1 MARNGIYLARAREQI
16 AQQRAENER
25 EHRRRVDDAYRRV
38 PGLRALDQT
47 LQQQMI
53 TLVGLTMRHGSDPT
67 DELRALERA
76 NLDTQAQRAELL
88 TSYHLPVDYT
98 DDIYT
103 CPDCRDTGYIHGQP
117 CRCLLRRYNAEL
129 TRDLSRLLQSG
140 DESFE
145 HFDLTLYD
153 ESARPKMERVFQV
166 CRTFAQ
172 TFRPGTM
179 NLLLQGGTG
188 LGKTY
193 LSACI
198 ARVVAGAGYAVA
210 YETAASALD
219 AFECAKFQRS
229 SADGEAAAQRVE
241 QYLGCD
247 PDDPRRSRHGND
259 HGLFHERPLHA
270 HQHAP
275 DAQKGHHHQHQ
286 LLQRGAAE
294 KIHAADPVAHRGRI
308 PDAPVRGSGHP
319 ADQKGAR
326 SMNQHEI
333 TERRPLLDA
342 SGNLTEPGYAKT
354 LLPIYRRSDIKAGKM
369 RIKEWDYYC
378 INNGH
383 FALALTIADN
393 SYMGLDSISLLNLDE
408 GWEITKS
415 PMRAFTNGRIG
426 LPESSETGDV
436 HSAGRNYSILFKNEG
451 DKRVLIA
458 QMKNFGPEGSLYAK
472 VTLSDIPPESMV
484 IATPFDKDKHFYY
497 NQKINC
503 MRAEGTVTYG
513 YHNRT
518 YTFDPAD
525 SFAVLDWGRGV
536 WTYKNTW
543 YWGSASGLVDGE
555 RFGFNIGYGFGNTSA
570 ASENMLFYK
579 GRAHKLS
586 QVTFHIPGDGG
597 RRTPDYMQP
606 WTFTSDDGRF
616 EMDYTPVLDRASC
629 SDVGL
634 IKSDQHQVFGVF
646 NGRAVLDDGTV
657 LNVKDLPGFAEKV
670 INKW

>member
-1 MARNGIYLARAREQI
+1 
-16 AQQRAENER
+16 
-25 EHRRRVDDAYRRV
+25 
-38 PGLRALDQT
+38 
-47 LQQQMI
+47 
-53 TLVGLTMRHGSDPT
+53 
-67 DELRALERA
+67 
-76 NLDTQAQRAELL
+76 
-88 TSYHLPVDYT
+88 
-98 DDIYT
+98 
-103 CPDCRDTGYIHGQP
+103 
-117 CRCLLRRYNAEL
+117 
-129 TRDLSRLLQSG
+129 
-140 DESFE
+140 
-145 HFDLTLYD
+145 
-153 ESARPKMERVFQV
+153 
-166 CRTFAQ
+166 
-172 TFRPGTM
+172 
-179 NLLLQGGTG
+179 
-188 LGKTY
+188 
-193 LSACI
+193 
-198 ARVVAGAGYAVA
+198 
-210 YETAASALD
+210 
-219 AFECAKFQRS
+219 
-229 SADGEAAAQRVE
+229 
-241 QYLGCD
+241 
-247 PDDPRRSRHGND
+247 
-259 HGLFHERPLHA
+259 
-270 HQHAP
+270 
-275 DAQKGHHHQHQ
+275 
-286 LLQRGAAE
+286 
-294 KIHAADPVAHRGRI
+294 
-308 PDAPVRGSGHP
+308 
-319 ADQKGAR
+319 
-326 SMNQHEI
+326 MNQHEI

-342 SGNLTEPGYAKT
+342 SGNLTEPGYAKS
-354 LLPIYRRSDIKAGKM
+354 LLPVYRRGDIKANKL

-415 PMRAFTNGRIG
+415 PMKAFTNGKVC
-426 LPESSETGDV
+426 LPESSERGDV

-451 DKRVLIA
+451 DRRVLIA

-472 VTLSDIPPESMV
+472 VTLTDIPAESMV

-586 QVTFHIPGDGG
+586 QVIFHIPGDGG
-597 RRTPDYMQP
+597 RATPDYMRP

-657 LNVKDLPGFAEKV
+657 LNVKDLELAARQQRRHGVDDHDVERAGAHELLRDLERLLAGVRLGDEQAVDVHAEGTGVSGLERVLHVDERDLAALFLGAGEDVQRERRLTGRLGPIDLDDAAAGHAADAEREVERQGAGGDGLHVHGNVVAEAHDGALAEVLLDLGERGLERFFLVLRLDGAGGHGCGFFLFSHSDSPLSIRCGRRRRAGCRRCPRGRSHRC
-670 INKW
+670 IFLLSSAP